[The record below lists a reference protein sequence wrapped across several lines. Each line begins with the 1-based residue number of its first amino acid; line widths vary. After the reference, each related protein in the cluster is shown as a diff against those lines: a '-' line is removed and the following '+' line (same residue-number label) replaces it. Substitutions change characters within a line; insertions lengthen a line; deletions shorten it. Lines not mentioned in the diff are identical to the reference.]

1 MRRLHRRPIAFLGK
15 TLILDSSPLFTA
27 SPVSFQM
34 FTALSLMA
42 QMRNWNRP
50 ALSARPLTRHT
61 SRNSAP
67 SQGLSHELLSSA
79 EARAGQNPH
88 QAEELRRAAR
98 AYLSVVR

>member
-1 MRRLHRRPIAFLGK
+1 
-15 TLILDSSPLFTA
+15 
-27 SPVSFQM
+27 M

-50 ALSARPLTRHT
+50 ALRARHA
-61 SRNSAP
+61 SRTNAP
-67 SQGLSHELLSSA
+67 SQGLAHELLTSA